1 MRSWAEGVLALVVVA
16 GLGLAM
22 ILFTGESIT
31 DDGPDTT
38 NPPMEFDA
46 EAAARGAVLAEGTAC
61 LQCHTQ
67 DGSSATGPT
76 FKGLAGSQRPLST
89 GEFVVADDSY
99 LFNSIVDPSSQIVQ
113 GFDDV
118 MPSTFSEQ
126 LTEAEIEDLIAFIKS
141 LAS

>member
-16 GLGLAM
+16 GIGWALL
-22 ILFTGESIT
+22 LFTGGPT
-31 DDGPDTT
+31 GGPDTT
-38 NPPMEFDA
+38 NPPVEFD
-46 EAAARGAVLAEGTAC
+46 EAAAGRGAVLAEGVGC

-76 FKGLAGSQRPLST
+76 FKGLAGSQRPLSS

-118 MPSTFSEQ
+118 MPSTFEEQ
-126 LTEAEIEDLIAFIKS
+126 LTETEIEDLIAFIKS
-141 LAS
+141 LA

>member
-16 GLGLAM
+16 GLGMAM
-22 ILFTGESIT
+22 ILFS
-31 DDGPDTT
+31 DGPGTGPGTT
-38 NPPMEFDA
+38 APPVEFDA
-46 EAAARGAVLAEGTAC
+46 EAAARGAVLAEGTGC

-76 FKGLAGSQRPLST
+76 FKGLAGSQRPLSS
-89 GEFVVADDSY
+89 GEFVLADDSY

-118 MPSTFSEQ
+118 MPSTFQEQ
-126 LTEAEIEDLIAFIKS
+126 LTETEIDDLIAFIKS
-141 LAS
+141 LA